1 MPRAFERFAGNSAL
15 IVAAL
20 TFLYAIAFVVGLRS
34 EPLAVDITRACV
46 LMTSGIFTIA
56 VFVGLYFA
64 LRPID
69 EAFSLLA
76 LLFGFAGGIGSAIHG
91 AYDAA
96 TFLRPPL
103 ADLPELPNAVDPR
116 GFLTFGILAIAI
128 ALYST
133 LMTHTDRFH
142 PRLVTLGYIATGLLE
157 LIFVSSLIGLTSVLT
172 VASLLAGFLIYP
184 AWFILVGSALRRPV
198 SQEHSAGI

>member
-1 MPRAFERFAGNSAL
+1 MPRAFERFAGTSAL
-15 IVAAL
+15 IVAVL
-20 TFLYAIAFVVGLRS
+20 TLLYAIAFVVGLRL
-34 EPLAVDITRACV
+34 EPLAVDITRASV
-46 LMTSGIFTIA
+46 LMTSGLLTVA

-64 LRPID
+64 LRPVD

-103 ADLPELPNAVDPR
+103 EDLPELPNAVDPR
-116 GFLTFGILAIAI
+116 GFLTFGVIAISI

-133 LMTHTDRFH
+133 LMTHANRFN
-142 PRLVTLGYIATGLLE
+142 PRLVTLGYVATGLLE
-157 LIFVSSLIGLTSVLT
+157 LIFVCSLIGLTSVLT
-172 VASLLAGFLIYP
+172 VASLLAGFIVYP
-184 AWFILVGSALRRPV
+184 AWFILVGAALRRPI
-198 SQEHSAGI
+198 SQET